1 MTKRQPLKRQQTPQS
16 KVVGVSRSNLPLN
29 KQKSTNLIQQN
40 SNKMVD
46 HQQQQQKPVIRPRK
60 AQQQQQLVQS
70 IKNTTEEIVPVQIAQ
85 KEEEIVMAMKAED
98 QMEEKEQVIEEP
110 GLEEGN
116 IVQLDESILKENES
130 DIKKPEYEKVGKY
143 IGDIWIFY
151 SFRQIMNNRRT
162 TRCFFLT
169 MKSWEMKMK

>member
-1 MTKRQPLKRQQTPQS
+1 
-16 KVVGVSRSNLPLN
+16 
-29 KQKSTNLIQQN
+29 
-40 SNKMVD
+40 MVD
-46 HQQQQQKPVIRPRK
+46 HQQQQKPVIRPRK

-116 IVQLDESILKENES
+116 IVQLDESILNENES

-162 TRCFFLT
+162 TRYFFLT
-169 MKSWEMKMK
+169 MKIWEMKMKWNGNIIRRKRRKRK